1 LCESVGAQLLNLAF
15 LDYGTEHSNTVL
27 ELGYN
32 LGHAYGHIV
41 IAVPNAAKACE
52 QIKRLG
58 GKVIRQAVAMMASPE
73 AIAFIKD
80 RDAYKIEL
88 IEKD

>member
-1 LCESVGAQLLNLAF
+1 
-15 LDYGTEHSNTVL
+15 
-27 ELGYN
+27 
-32 LGHAYGHIV
+32 
-41 IAVPNAAKACE
+41 
-52 QIKRLG
+52 
-58 GKVIRQAVAMMASPE
+58 VIRQAVAMMASPE